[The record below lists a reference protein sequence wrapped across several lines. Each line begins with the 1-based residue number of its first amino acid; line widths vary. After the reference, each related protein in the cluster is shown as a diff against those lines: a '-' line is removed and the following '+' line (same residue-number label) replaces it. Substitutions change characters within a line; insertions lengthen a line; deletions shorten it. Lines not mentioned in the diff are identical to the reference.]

1 MVSALYE
8 AMNVCPEFI
17 FMFHKY
23 LEGKENKGKFSL
35 LHFD

>member
-23 LEGKENKGKFSL
+23 LDRKRKQR
-35 LHFD
+35 